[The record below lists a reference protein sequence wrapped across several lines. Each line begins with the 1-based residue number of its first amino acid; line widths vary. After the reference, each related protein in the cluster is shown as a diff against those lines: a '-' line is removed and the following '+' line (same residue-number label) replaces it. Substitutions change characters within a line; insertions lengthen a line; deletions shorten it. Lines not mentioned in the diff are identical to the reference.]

1 MKYLITLLLA
11 ALSFNAVG
19 QTQLS
24 IPYNPD
30 GNADGLIGIN
40 DLLEIL
46 ALFGSEFS
54 PEELVYDD
62 HSAILHLGSM
72 DYFDCASSC
81 EELQGNWKL
90 LDEMLIGRY
99 RSELSVMGSQI
110 WLDRRVFE
118 NSDYTVSPY
127 YLTQGNYV
135 DGALLDANNECVC
148 QTRVVL
154 PVLVPVGPC
163 ETGLDLC
170 GVCGGP
176 GPIYDCGCHDMPE
189 GACDCEGNQLDALGV
204 CGGNC
209 LGDYDGD
216 GVCDVF
222 PDGVCSGLE
231 SLEYDNYTYDLV
243 EIGGRC
249 WFTQDLR
256 TEHYSNGDSIP
267 YAEEDSVWVALG
279 ENYTGAWSV
288 LPGYEYNGYVYNW
301 YSTIDERGL
310 CPSGWQV
317 PDRTDYIDLL
327 DSLSV
332 GMSNP
337 ITGGIVS
344 SLFDD
349 DVASGN
355 NQTGFS
361 ATFSSARN
369 VNGNWIN
376 PSQDFYSWTK
386 TYSAD
391 NNSWRLYLR
400 SVWTT
405 SNTDL
410 NFLLS
415 SALLSGD
422 RKYGYPVRCIKD

>member
-1 MKYLITLLLA
+1 MRYLATLLLA
-11 ALSFNAVG
+11 ALSLNTVG

-110 WLDRRVFE
+110 WLDRRVFK
-118 NSDYTVSPY
+118 NSDYNVSPY

-135 DGALLDANNECVC
+135 EGAQLEAYKECVC

-170 GVCGGP
+170 GVCGGS
-176 GPIYDCGCHDMPE
+176 GPIYNCGCHDMPE

-222 PDGVCSGLE
+222 PEGVCSGLE

-249 WFTQDLR
+249 WFTQNLR

-267 YAEEDSVWVALG
+267 YTQEPSIWTELGGNYIGARSV
-279 ENYTGAWSV
+279 S
-288 LPGYEYNGYVYNW
+288 PGYEYNGDLYNW
-301 YSTIDERGL
+301 YTTIDERGL
-310 CPSGWQV
+310 CPTGWSV
-317 PDRTDYIDLL
+317 PEKVEFDALL
-327 DSLSV
+327 DSLDLIYPLGGAIITALLDENTTTV
-332 GMSNP
+332 GSN
-337 ITGGIVS
+337 TS
-344 SLFDD
+344 
-349 DVASGN
+349 
-355 NQTGFS
+355 GFS
-361 ATFSSARN
+361 ATVTEYINSSGSIIISNPNPFYWTASYSSSPESWSFILPIN
-369 VNGNWIN
+369 YAGYNG
-376 PSQDFYSWTK
+376 S
-386 TYSAD
+386 
-391 NNSWRLYLR
+391 L
-400 SVWTT
+400 
-405 SNTDL
+405 
-410 NFLLS
+410 
-415 SALLSGD
+415 SAL
-422 RKYGYPVRCIKD
+422 YGSIYNDYPRGQGNAVRCIKD